1 MKIGIDVGGTHIGL
15 GLIDENNDLI
25 LKEEDNY
32 SFKQK
37 DMTEIVEKTIIE
49 GINNILQKA
58 NIDITKIESIG
69 LAFPGT
75 VSKGIVVKAENL
87 GIFNFNIAE
96 KLKKHFNVPINLEND
111 AKCAAIAEKEKGS
124 LKNYEDSLFIIIG
137 TGVGGAAFLDGKLL
151 RPRRFSGFEVGHMVI
166 KENGR
171 ECNCGRKG
179 CFETYASMHAL
190 KQKIRDTFNLKGAD
204 GKQIK
209 EFIVQNKENKELDD
223 IIYSYLE
230 DVSTGITNLIN
241 ILEPEA
247 VCIGGGFGHYE
258 DILLERLKQKI
269 IDMNG
274 LYNKENIPE
283 IFIAE
288 LKNDAGIIGAAMSD

>member
-15 GLIDENNDLI
+15 GLIDENNDLF

-179 CFETYASMHAL
+179 CFETYASMHTL

-223 IIYSYLE
+223 IIDSYLE

-269 IDMNG
+269 IEMKG